1 MKYILHYDSPLG
13 CMNMASNG
21 EALTGLWFE
30 GQKNTDNKLDSNIVG
45 KNLPVF
51 ELTGKWLDIYFSGG
65 IPNFTPPLSFESTDF
80 REAVWNILLTIP
92 YGRTMTYEEIAERIA
107 LQRGFKRIA
116 PQAVGGAVAHNPI
129 ALIIP
134 CHRVIGKDGNLTGY
148 AAGLDKKEAL
158 LKLEKA
164 I

>member
-1 MKYILHYDSPLG
+1 MRYILPYSSPLG
-13 CMNMASNG
+13 PMTMASNG
-21 EALTGLWFE
+21 ESLTGLWFE
-30 GQKNTDNKLDSNIVG
+30 GQQHTNNRHDSNSIG

-51 ELTGKWLDIYFSGG
+51 ELTCKWLDIYFSGG

-92 YGRTMTYEEIAERIA
+92 YGRTMTYGEIAERIA
-107 LQRGFKRIA
+107 LEKGLKRMSA
-116 PQAVGGAVAHNPI
+116 QAVGGAVAHNPV

-134 CHRVIGKDGNLTGY
+134 CHRVIGKYGRLTGY

-158 LKLEKA
+158 LKLER
-164 I
+164 II